1 MEPRLLLPGCLHSQ
15 PPPPPTPGIL
25 RPHSTACDQ
34 QGLGAG
40 VEGPAGRANEAREK
54 APLVEKFEAQFHH
67 HLFYFLN
74 FYEFP
79 PRLFLIPSLIVMIL
93 TEVIILL
100 WISLLNRMS

>member
-1 MEPRLLLPGCLHSQ
+1 MVQFLALQDRKPPWAGTADSQ
-15 PPPPPTPGIL
+15 
-25 RPHSTACDQ
+25 RH
-34 QGLGAG
+34 
-40 VEGPAGRANEAREK
+40 REK

-79 PRLFLIPSLIVMIL
+79 PRLFLIPSLIVMII

-100 WISLLNRMS
+100 WTLLLNRMS